1 MDGRSLPEMDK
12 DRQRWPKFLTARCV
26 MWAHITASGRP
37 ASAFLTRLGS
47 TRALTRAG
55 KEKAETM
62 PAGKVE
68 ESRDRNRPL
77 KVFVSER
84 ERAGIET
91 RAAATG
97 LSVSAYLRNLGL
109 GFQPHST
116 LDHEAI
122 LALLKVNTDQGRL
135 GGLSG
140 QSTPSAE
147 TLVLIDID
155 ECLSASGS
163 SRLSLGGLPGCP
175 ANLRLKKRK
184 RHYPFPGCK
193 LRWGRRCEGAAGCVL
208 RLTAGK

>member
-1 MDGRSLPEMDK
+1 
-12 DRQRWPKFLTARCV
+12 
-26 MWAHITASGRP
+26 
-37 ASAFLTRLGS
+37 
-47 TRALTRAG
+47 
-55 KEKAETM
+55 M

-84 ERAGIET
+84 ERADIET

-122 LALLKVNTDQGRL
+122 LALLKVNADQGRL
-135 GGLSG
+135 GGLFKLWLSG

-147 TLVLIDID
+147 TIEIRKMLAAIEECQLKLKALIGQ
-155 ECLSASGS
+155 LS
-163 SRLSLGGLPGCP
+163 
-175 ANLRLKKRK
+175 N
-184 RHYPFPGCK
+184 
-193 LRWGRRCEGAAGCVL
+193 WN
-208 RLTAGK
+208 